1 MKKYTLTEEEYC
13 FIRKQMDEELDEEEE
28 EIQEDEYI
36 NLGDLLQQ
44 QEDNSLTEEDFLQQ
58 IQDSLFERQITGRS
72 LYGLISNK

>member
-1 MKKYTLTEEEYC
+1 MKKHTLTEEEYC
-13 FIRKQMDEELDEEEE
+13 FIRKKMDEELDEEEE

-44 QEDNSLTEEDFLQQ
+44 QEDNSLTEEEFLQQ

-72 LYGLISNK
+72 LYGLVGK